1 MPWCATSTSKPRKH
15 EVKRSMSII
24 EPKIDVLLDRTDN
37 DRFLLCA
44 LASKRAHDIN
54 DMMRGQRDRAIQL
67 QTAVEIARAA
77 DKKPLSL
84 AFNEIARG
92 EVSYDPNSIDI
103 KNHKGSAVLR
113 TAEPVD
119 AAKPRSARSCRS
131 KHSSRTEV
139 RFGMLSR
146 QSRAPRGFSLTYNAN
161 RRACFRALRELSD
174 LLGWRPRPR
183 GPFEPANPG
192 DSHD

>member
-84 AFNEIARG
+84 ARG

-103 KNHKGSAVLR
+103 KNH
-113 TAEPVD
+113 
-119 AAKPRSARSCRS
+119 
-131 KHSSRTEV
+131 
-139 RFGMLSR
+139 
-146 QSRAPRGFSLTYNAN
+146 
-161 RRACFRALRELSD
+161 
-174 LLGWRPRPR
+174 
-183 GPFEPANPG
+183 
-192 DSHD
+192 